1 MSDSQDTERISK
13 LANKN
18 AWATGL
24 LTFFFLPIGYI
35 YTGRYKALF
44 KGFGIVIL
52 ITFLGLMIDSSLEDD
67 DEFFDLVAGIYGIY
81 VVVATIENVR
91 AVNQAKKL
99 NSGLNQNNSAN
110 LPSANNVE
118 LKLLK
123 LMKRNREVTL
133 ADCVIE
139 TGLSSQQVR
148 ETLEEMMIQ
157 QLITMDNR
165 ESDGSI
171 VYRLI

>member
-1 MSDSQDTERISK
+1 MSDSQRISK

-24 LTFFFLPIGYI
+24 LTFLFFPIGYI
-35 YTGRYKALF
+35 YTGRYQALF
-44 KGFGIVIL
+44 KGFGIAIL
-52 ITFLGLMIDSSLEDD
+52 IMFLGSMIGSSGQDD
-67 DEFFDLVAGIYGIY
+67 DEFSDLVAGIY

-99 NSGLNQNNSAN
+99 NSSLKQNNSAN
-110 LPSANNVE
+110 LPSSNNVE

-123 LMKRNREVTL
+123 LMKINREVTL

-139 TGLSSQQVR
+139 TGLSSQKVR

-157 QLITMDNR
+157 ELITMDNR

>member
-67 DEFFDLVAGIYGIY
+67 DEFFDLVAGIY

-148 ETLEEMMIQ
+148 
-157 QLITMDNR
+157 
-165 ESDGSI
+165 
-171 VYRLI
+171 

>member
-1 MSDSQDTERISK
+1 MSDSQDAERISK
-13 LANKN
+13 LAKKN
-18 AWATGL
+18 AWTTGL

-44 KGFGIVIL
+44 KGFGIVVL
-52 ITFLGLMIDSSLEDD
+52 IMVFGSMLEDD
-67 DEFFDLVAGIYGIY
+67 DEFFDLVRGLY
-81 VVVATIENVR
+81 VVGATIENVR

-99 NSGLNQNNSAN
+99 NGGLKQNNSAN
-110 LPSANNVE
+110 LPSDNNVE

-123 LMKRNREVTL
+123 LIKRNREVTL

-139 TGLSSQQVR
+139 TSLSSQQVR
-148 ETLEEMMIQ
+148 ETLEEMMKQ
-157 QLITMDNR
+157 QLITIDNR

>member
-24 LTFFFLPIGYI
+24 LTFLFFPIGYI

-67 DEFFDLVAGIYGIY
+67 DEFFDLVAGIY

-139 TGLSSQQVR
+139 TSLSTQQVR

-157 QLITMDNR
+157 ELITMDNR

>member
-44 KGFGIVIL
+44 KGFGIFVL
-52 ITFLGLMIDSSLEDD
+52 IMVLSFMIDSSLEDD
-67 DEFFDLVAGIYGIY
+67 DEFFDLVAGLY
-81 VVVATIENVR
+81 VVGATIENVR

-99 NSGLNQNNSAN
+99 NGGLKQNNSAN
-110 LPSANNVE
+110 LPSDNNVE

-123 LMKRNREVTL
+123 LIKRNREVTL

-139 TGLSSQQVR
+139 TSLSSQQVR
-148 ETLEEMMIQ
+148 ETLEEMMKQ
-157 QLITMDNR
+157 QLITIDNR

>member
-1 MSDSQDTERISK
+1 M
-13 LANKN
+13 
-18 AWATGL
+18 
-24 LTFFFLPIGYI
+24 
-35 YTGRYKALF
+35 
-44 KGFGIVIL
+44 
-52 ITFLGLMIDSSLEDD
+52 EDD
-67 DEFFDLVAGIYGIY
+67 DEFFDLVAGIY

>member
-1 MSDSQDTERISK
+1 MSDSQDAERISK
-13 LANKN
+13 LAKKN
-18 AWATGL
+18 AWTTGL
-24 LTFFFLPIGYI
+24 LTFFFLFIGYI

-44 KGFGIVIL
+44 KGFGIVVL
-52 ITFLGLMIDSSLEDD
+52 IMVFGSMLEDD
-67 DEFFDLVAGIYGIY
+67 DEFFDLVRGLY
-81 VVVATIENVR
+81 VVGATIENVR

-99 NSGLNQNNSAN
+99 NGGLKQNNSAN
-110 LPSANNVE
+110 LPSDNNVE

-123 LMKRNREVTL
+123 LIKRNREVTL

-139 TGLSSQQVR
+139 TSLSSQQVR
-148 ETLEEMMIQ
+148 ETLEEMMKQ
-157 QLITMDNR
+157 QLITIDNR